1 MDLHLQLLADAL
13 QILVIPQ
20 GTFQR
25 LLGLQGEQMVF
36 DNKRETACAL
46 QDSDT

>member
-1 MDLHLQLLADAL
+1 MDLHLQLLANAL

-25 LLGLQGEQMVF
+25 LLGLQE
-36 DNKRETACAL
+36 
-46 QDSDT
+46 